1 MFEEE
6 KYYLLTDA
14 EKEKFA
20 KVGSYLLAHTFLT
33 REVYEYKDKLGKIN
47 PDYRFVEKYFDLFSQ
62 YLDMFGYTLDKDDV
76 YGIISLNNKYSHNL
90 VRLDKF
96 PTLLLLTLRMIYDDG
111 RSESAYSSNNVVY
124 TNVGSIIQKMFEIK
138 VIVKRPTIKEMTDSF
153 KMISRYNVISK
164 LDKTFDDAS
173 ANIVILPTIT
183 KIVSNEKINAIF
195 AMVFNNEEGVEEASI
210 EGDEA

>member
-6 KYYLLTDA
+6 KYYLLTDQ

-33 REVYEYKDKLGKIN
+33 REVYEVKDKLGKIN
-47 PDYRFVEKYFDLFSQ
+47 ADYRFVEKYFDLFAK
-62 YLDMFGYTLDKDDV
+62 YLEMFGYELDKDDV
-76 YGIISLNNKYSHNL
+76 YGIIALKNKYGHNI

-96 PTLLLLTLRMIYDDG
+96 PTLMLLTLRMIYDDG

-124 TNVGSIIQKMFEIK
+124 TTVGAIIQKMFEIK
-138 VIVKRPTIKEMTDSF
+138 VIVKKPTIKEMTDAF

-164 LDKTFDDAS
+164 LDKTYEDAT
-173 ANIVILPTIT
+173 ANIVIMPTIT
-183 KIVSNEKINAIF
+183 RVVSNEKINAIF
-195 AMVFNNEEGVEEASI
+195 AMVFNSEEGVEDTTI
-210 EGDEA
+210 EGDVA

>member
-62 YLDMFGYTLDKDDV
+62 YLDMFGYTLDKDDAARI
-76 YGIISLNNKYSHNL
+76 YGNL
-90 VRLDKF
+90 V
-96 PTLLLLTLRMIYDDG
+96 
-111 RSESAYSSNNVVY
+111 
-124 TNVGSIIQKMFEIK
+124 
-138 VIVKRPTIKEMTDSF
+138 
-153 KMISRYNVISK
+153 K
-164 LDKTFDDAS
+164 LD
-173 ANIVILPTIT
+173 
-183 KIVSNEKINAIF
+183 
-195 AMVFNNEEGVEEASI
+195 
-210 EGDEA
+210 